1 MKNQIFKQII
11 LAIFAL
17 FVSEISLGQCTYC
30 TTSGNTTYLT
40 GIRKV
45 IFNTINTKSA
55 KPSGYGDYSTIST
68 LVLKGSSYNL
78 TVYTNTGGDHTVYTK
93 AWIDWNQDCDFD
105 DAGEEYNIG
114 STTNQTEGI
123 TSLSPLSITIPI
135 TAKEG
140 VTRMRV
146 STKYPIA
153 PTSCETDF
161 DGEVEDYKII
171 VSKIIVNPTSL
182 NFGDQAIST
191 TSSVESYTV
200 KAANLTENL
209 TIVAPTGFL
218 ISLNNENNFNDTIIL
233 PPTSG
238 NVDLTTV
245 YIKFSPTAI
254 QSYNGSIIHSSDTS
268 IQNLTITAKGVS
280 GSTPI
285 INISPIYLEF
295 TNQITGT
302 TSSPKSFRL
311 KAKNLTNTLAV
322 QVPNGYKVSTVSGS
336 GYTNFVSYT
345 PVSGMVDTTVYI
357 VFNPLA
363 AQSYNN
369 GISITSNGASLRNL
383 PVYAVGYS
391 TYCEATGSAAPDQTG
406 ITLVNFNT
414 INNATPSKTVGYNDF
429 TTISTNVEKDSTY
442 QLTVKVNTAGNYTAH
457 TKVWIDWNQN
467 YSFNDAGEEYD
478 LGTATNVT
486 NGSSS
491 LCPLNITI
499 PANATYGTTRMRVFT
514 KWSNDNSDPTPCL
527 TASFAEVEDYAI
539 NIIYAEPYL
548 NVPFVEDFDS
558 YGVPALPQNW
568 SYSSYSNR
576 KWQTNG
582 GSQMSSP
589 NSLVTYPESNLDKNE
604 WVYTPA
610 IALNS
615 SKTYLVSF
623 KVRAPGYNG
632 IAEKMEFKMG
642 LTRDTA
648 GMTTLLWKDN
658 NMLYSDG
665 VTRSF
670 EITPATSGKYYF
682 SWHAYSVKDLADIK
696 VDDISI
702 IEAPV
707 GYTINYNVINGNGT
721 ITATVDGNIINNG
734 DTIDSGKN
742 IIFNAHANVGYKVKE
757 WKINNTI
764 IANHTDSVYTLSN
777 LSSNDTVT
785 VEFVAKNNVATLS
798 DLKVNSTTIE
808 GFVPT
813 TYTYNVVLPFGTT
826 IIPEVTATT
835 IDTNATTY
843 IANVIALPGT
853 ATVLVTAENGLNQ
866 QNYTVNFT
874 ISSSINTF
882 DNSTISIFPIPANDE
897 LNIKSTLEMNHI
909 SIVNIHGQIVYE
921 SNVNAK
927 DAIVNVS
934 NLSNGLYHLQI
945 NTVNG
950 FVVKKISIKK

>member
-1 MKNQIFKQII
+1 MKIKIYKLLLFT
-11 LAIFAL
+11 LLSL
-17 FVSEISLGQCTYC
+17 FVSEITLGQCTYC
-30 TTSGNTTYLT
+30 TSNGNTTYLT
-40 GIRKV
+40 GIKKV

-78 TVYTNTGGDHTVYTK
+78 SVYTNTGGDHTVYTK
-93 AWIDWNQDCDFD
+93 VWFDWNQDCDFD
-105 DAGEEYNIG
+105 DAGEEYNLG

-140 VTRMRV
+140 ATRMRV

-153 PTSCETDF
+153 PTSCEADF

-171 VSKIIVNPTSL
+171 VSNVIVNPTSL

-218 ISLNNENNFNDTIIL
+218 ISLNNENSFNDTLVISQTI
-233 PPTSG
+233 G
-238 NVDLTTV
+238 NIDLTTV
-245 YIKFSPTAI
+245 YIKFNPTVI
-254 QSYNGSIIHSSDTS
+254 QSYNGNIIHSSDTS

-280 GSTPI
+280 TSTPI
-285 INISPIYLEF
+285 TNVTPIYLVF
-295 TNQITGT
+295 PNQIVNT
-302 TSSPKSFRL
+302 TSSYKAFRL
-311 KAKNLTNTLAV
+311 KAKNLTSTLAV
-322 QVPNGYKVSTVSGS
+322 QTPNGYKVSTVSGS

-345 PVSGMVDTTVYI
+345 PVSGIVDTTVYI
-357 VFNPLA
+357 VFNPLI

-369 GISITSNGASLRNL
+369 GISISSTGATIRSLPL
-383 PVYAVGYS
+383 SGVGYS

-406 ITLVNFNT
+406 ITLVSFNT
-414 INNATPSKTVGYNDF
+414 INNATISKTVGYNDF
-429 TTISTNVEKDSTY
+429 TTISSNVEKDSTY
-442 QLTVKVNTAGNYTAH
+442 QLTVKVNTAGNYTVH

-478 LGTATNVT
+478 LGTATDVV

-499 PANATYGTTRMRVFT
+499 PTNATFGTTRMRVFT

-568 SYSSYSNR
+568 TYNSYSLK

-589 NSLVTYPESNLDKNE
+589 NSLVTYANINLDKNE

-610 IALNS
+610 IALSS
-615 SKTYLVSF
+615 SKTYLFSF
-623 KVRAPGYNG
+623 KVRASGYNG
-632 IAEKMEFKMG
+632 IAEKMELKMG

-665 VTRSF
+665 VVKSF
-670 EITPATSGKYYF
+670 EFSPATSGKYYF
-682 SWHAYSVKDLADIK
+682 SWHAYSVKDLADIR

-702 IEAPV
+702 IEAPIT
-707 GYTINYNVINGNGT
+707 YTVNYNVINGNGT
-721 ITATVDGNIINNG
+721 LSATVDGNSINNG

-742 IIFNAHANVGYKVKE
+742 IIFNAHANAAYKVKE
-757 WKINNTI
+757 WKKNNTI
-764 IANHTDSVYTLSN
+764 FANHTDSVYTLSN

-785 VEFVAKNNVATLS
+785 VEFVAKNNIATLS
-798 DLKVNSTTIE
+798 DLKVNDTTVE

-826 IIPEVTATT
+826 IIPIVTATT
-835 IDTNATTY
+835 SDTNATKIITN
-843 IANVIALPGT
+843 AIALPGT
-853 ATVLVTAENGLNQ
+853 ASVLVTAENGINTE
-866 QNYTVNFT
+866 NYTVNFT
-874 ISSSINTF
+874 ISSSINTI
-882 DNSTISIFPIPANDE
+882 DNTTISIFPIPANDE

-909 SIVNIHGQIVYE
+909 SIVNIHGQIVYKC
-921 SNVNAK
+921 NVNAN

-934 NLSNGLYHLQI
+934 HLSNGLYHLQI